1 MRTQGWRS
9 LTRYLL
15 TGLFLLGMGVF
26 LFRLVTEGDMWA
38 MQPYNRHLKT
48 ETTEVQAGG
57 EAIWSGTITDRSGVT
72 LVQTQ
77 DGERQYNDDLS
88 IRKATL
94 HTVGD
99 LNGSISTGIQLQ
111 YRAQLLGYNPI
122 TGVNQIQNSSS
133 GSTIELTLDASLC
146 QTALQGLGN
155 YKGAVILMNY
165 KTGDIL
171 CKVSTPTFD
180 PENLPA
186 DIETNNQYKGAYYD
200 RTLSVT
206 YAPGSTFKVFTA
218 ASAIQHFPDWD
229 TRTYTCEGK
238 EIINGN
244 PITCMGTHGTLD
256 IRQGLAVS
264 CNILY
269 ADLAVDLGAVAL
281 TDTCKQMGFDRNWD
295 LDGITVK
302 ASRINLDGAT
312 EDEIGWAGIG
322 QYTTEVT
329 PYHMM
334 LAANAIANGGRAV
347 TPHII
352 SSITDGNGIVSTPE
366 TSYLTLL
373 DSSTAAVLDELM
385 RNDVIV
391 DYGDS
396 NFPAGMEVC
405 GKTGTAEVGD
415 DKKDTAWFFGYCRNP
430 DTPYA
435 FAVVVEEGGYGRTA
449 AMPIVISLL
458 QQLA

>member
-9 LTRYLL
+9 LTLYLL

-186 DIETNNQYKGAYYD
+186 DIETNNQYNGAYYD

-218 ASAIQHFPDWD
+218 ASAIQHFSDWD

-238 EIINGN
+238 EIIKLMKEISFAL
-244 PITCMGTHGTLD
+244 P
-256 IRQGLAVS
+256 A
-264 CNILY
+264 NIGR
-269 ADLAVDLGAVAL
+269 DRSVD
-281 TDTCKQMGFDRNWD
+281 
-295 LDGITVK
+295 
-302 ASRINLDGAT
+302 
-312 EDEIGWAGIG
+312 
-322 QYTTEVT
+322 
-329 PYHMM
+329 
-334 LAANAIANGGRAV
+334 
-347 TPHII
+347 
-352 SSITDGNGIVSTPE
+352 
-366 TSYLTLL
+366 
-373 DSSTAAVLDELM
+373 
-385 RNDVIV
+385 
-391 DYGDS
+391 
-396 NFPAGMEVC
+396 
-405 GKTGTAEVGD
+405 
-415 DKKDTAWFFGYCRNP
+415 
-430 DTPYA
+430 
-435 FAVVVEEGGYGRTA
+435 
-449 AMPIVISLL
+449 
-458 QQLA
+458 

>member
-1 MRTQGWRS
+1 
-9 LTRYLL
+9 
-15 TGLFLLGMGVF
+15 
-26 LFRLVTEGDMWA
+26 
-38 MQPYNRHLKT
+38 
-48 ETTEVQAGG
+48 
-57 EAIWSGTITDRSGVT
+57 
-72 LVQTQ
+72 
-77 DGERQYNDDLS
+77 
-88 IRKATL
+88 
-94 HTVGD
+94 
-99 LNGSISTGIQLQ
+99 
-111 YRAQLLGYNPI
+111 
-122 TGVNQIQNSSS
+122 
-133 GSTIELTLDASLC
+133 
-146 QTALQGLGN
+146 
-155 YKGAVILMNY
+155 
-165 KTGDIL
+165 
-171 CKVSTPTFD
+171 
-180 PENLPA
+180 
-186 DIETNNQYKGAYYD
+186 
-200 RTLSVT
+200 
-206 YAPGSTFKVFTA
+206 
-218 ASAIQHFPDWD
+218 
-229 TRTYTCEGK
+229 
-238 EIINGN
+238 
-244 PITCMGTHGTLD
+244 
-256 IRQGLAVS
+256 
-264 CNILY
+264 
-269 ADLAVDLGAVAL
+269 
-281 TDTCKQMGFDRNWD
+281 MGFDRNWD